1 MTDSDTNSNEGSVRD
16 QDIFLYD
23 AEQLHAL
30 AMDAVLETGIRWSKE
45 NRVTELGG
53 DEERLWALVED
64 PDHEEP
70 LSTELSYDDAG
81 NFQVDCSCAGVEEGV
96 CAHAVAVLCSYGV
109 RKCGEDTVLL
119 SARESALEERR
130 KAGRREVRV
139 EHLGGE
145 PWFGTWRAA
154 SVDADPRFGR
164 SYRVHIRSLQQM
176 TNYCTCPDFAINQ
189 LGTCKHIEAALHS
202 IKKRKDHKRLAVQSA
217 PHPYI
222 YLDWNAKD
230 APCIRL
236 HRAGQIEDALQSLLD
251 GYFDAAG
258 VFKGRLPDDFFR
270 LSEVLADREDIDLG
284 DDAIDHARHLG
295 DLAAQR
301 VRAVEIRERIVDSG
315 GRLPG
320 VQARLYPYQ
329 VEGVAFLAA
338 NGRALLA
345 DDMGLGKT
353 LQAIS
358 AATWLQRH
366 EGVACALVIC
376 PASLKHQ
383 WAREIERFT
392 GQPVQIIQG
401 PPAERRVQY
410 RKVDGFAVL
419 NYELI
424 LRDLSEINEILRPDL
439 LILDEAQ
446 RIKNWRTKIATA
458 VKRIPSRY
466 AFVLTGTPLEN
477 RLEDLYSLMQVV
489 DQRLLGPLW
498 RYLADFHLTD
508 ERGKVLGYRN
518 LSELRRRLAPVM
530 LRRDRRLV
538 REQLPE
544 RIQQRL
550 DIDLT
555 PEQWE
560 LHDSALNAAGR
571 LATIAKRRPLTPAE
585 QNRLMSSLQSA
596 RMACDAAGLVDK
608 VTEGSPKLDELAQL
622 LEELCLQGGLNAVVF
637 SQWERMTAMVETR
650 LRKLGLGCVRLHGGV
665 PTAKRGELLD
675 RFRDDD
681 SVQVFISTDA
691 GGTGLNLQTASVL
704 VNLDVPWNPAV
715 LEQRIARV
723 HRLGQKE
730 RVQVILMVAANTYE
744 ERVLGLVA
752 GKRNL
757 FDNVV
762 DPDASEDV
770 VGVSRRMLETLVENL
785 AESAK
790 DGGAQPG
797 QETEAA
803 PAVQADSEPG
813 TAGTMESEDPELTR
827 CIQTLQQE
835 LGARIERILGTA
847 GRLLVVIDRVD
858 EHAARLA
865 EQLSESVPIALV
877 DPLTLSGLQR
887 LGEAFPFATG
897 RVHFDAGTESG
908 SSTSSALRRRAEQ
921 RLQAAELL
929 LEQHSYG
936 PAAELLLSAM
946 LAAATDL
953 VGDVEVPTPREAGV
967 WLHGEVLPKGLLN
980 ETLAAALMRAL
991 ALVQAPELPEA
1002 LVLTLLRDT
1011 RAFLT
1016 AS

>member
-1 MTDSDTNSNEGSVRD
+1 MSNSDTTPNGNPVRG
-16 QDIFLYD
+16 QGIFLYD

-30 AMDAVLETGIRWSKE
+30 APTAVVEIGLRWSKE
-45 NRVTELGG
+45 KRVTDLDG
-53 DEERLWALVED
+53 DEARLWALVED
-64 PDHEEP
+64 PDHEGAFY
-70 LSTELSYDDAG
+70 TELSYDNAG
-81 NFQVDCSCAGVEEGV
+81 NLLVDCRCDAAGQGA
-96 CAHAVAVLCSYGV
+96 CAHALAVLCDYGARNGGV
-109 RKCGEDTVLL
+109 DAVLL
-119 SARESALEERR
+119 SAREGALAERR
-130 KAGRREVRV
+130 KAGRGEVRV

-145 PWFGTWRAA
+145 PWFGTWRAT

-164 SYRVHIRSLQQM
+164 SYRVHIRSLHKAA
-176 TNYCTCPDFAINQ
+176 NCCNCPDFAVNQ

-202 IKKRKDHKRLAVQSA
+202 IGKHPDYERLKGQAA
-217 PHPYI
+217 PHPYVF
-222 YLDWNAKD
+222 LDWNASQ
-230 APCIRL
+230 APAIRL
-236 HRAGQIEDALQSLLD
+236 FRSGQTEDGLDKLLD
-251 GYFDAAG
+251 RYFDAAG
-258 VFKGRLPDDFFR
+258 LFNGRLPDDFFR
-270 LSEVLADREDIDLG
+270 LSEALADREDIDLG
-284 DDAIDHARHLG
+284 DDAIEHVRHLG
-295 DLAAQR
+295 EQAAQR
-301 VRAVEIRERIVDSG
+301 VRVAEIRERIVDSG

-338 NGRALLA
+338 NGRSLLA

-353 LQAIS
+353 LQAI
-358 AATWLQRH
+358 AAASWLRRH
-366 EGVACALVIC
+366 EAVERALVIC

-401 PPAERRVQY
+401 PPAQRRVQY

-498 RYLADFHLTD
+498 RYLADFHVSD

-538 REQLPE
+538 RDQLPE
-544 RIQQRL
+544 RIEQRL
-550 DIDLT
+550 DIELT
-555 PEQWE
+555 PVQWE
-560 LHDSALNAAGR
+560 LHDTASAAAGR
-571 LATIAKRRPLTPAE
+571 LATIAKRRPLTPTE
-585 QNRLMSSLQSA
+585 QNRLMASLQSA

-608 VTEGSPKLDELAQL
+608 VTEGSPKLDELVQVL
-622 LEELCLQGGLNAVVF
+622 DELCLQGGLKAVVF

-665 PTAKRGELLD
+665 PTARRGELMD

-681 SVQVFISTDA
+681 SIQVFISTDA
-691 GGTGLNLQTASVL
+691 GGTGLNLQSASVL

-715 LEQRIARV
+715 LDQRIARV

-730 RVQVILMVAANTYE
+730 RVQVVLMVAANSYE

-752 GKRNL
+752 GKRDL

-770 VGVSRRMLETLVENL
+770 VGVSKRMLETLVEDL
-785 AESAK
+785 AETGKGRAEEP
-790 DGGAQPG
+790 GPEVEVAQD
-797 QETEAA
+797 A
-803 PAVQADSEPG
+803 QADTEPKA
-813 TAGTMESEDPELTR
+813 AGTMDTDDPVLTH
-827 CIQTLQQE
+827 CIQTLQRG
-835 LGARIERILGTA
+835 LGPRIERIIGTG
-847 GRLLVVIDRVD
+847 GRLLVVVDRVD
-858 EHAARLA
+858 EAASQIA
-865 EQLSESVPIALV
+865 ETLSENVPIALV
-877 DPLTLSGLQR
+877 DPLTLTGLQR
-887 LGEAFPFATG
+887 LGEAFPFAAG
-897 RVHFDAGTESG
+897 KVHFDAAVEPRPAGPSP
-908 SSTSSALRRRAEQ
+908 LRRQAAE

-929 LEQHSYG
+929 LAQGSHG

-946 LAAATDL
+946 LATAADL
-953 VGDVEVPTPREAGV
+953 AGETRSPSSQEAAV
-967 WLHGEVLPKGLLN
+967 WLHGEILPKGLLN
-980 ETLAAALMRAL
+980 DVQAAALMRAL
-991 ALVQAPELPEA
+991 AFAQALELPE
-1002 LVLTLLRDT
+1002 TLLQTLLEDARG
-1011 RAFLT
+1011 LVEI
-1016 AS
+1016 S